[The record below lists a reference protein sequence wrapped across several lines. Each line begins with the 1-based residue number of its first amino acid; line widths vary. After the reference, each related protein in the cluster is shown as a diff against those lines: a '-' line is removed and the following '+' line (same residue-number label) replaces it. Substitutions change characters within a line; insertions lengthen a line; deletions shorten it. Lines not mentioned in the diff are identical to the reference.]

1 MSFSVLD
8 SRFVNLICRL
18 HSKTMLRVLFSRIME
33 GVLRQ
38 DNRERLWIW
47 WRYVHKKKDDIHK
60 EFQNRSHLLQN
71 LCKMKTNVLPTRK
84 MDPRSPRVTR
94 KRTRVIQLIVSSN
107 VVKTTCV
114 TLETTNKWSAGCCC
128 CCMCY
133 ACKLCLY
140 NIYSYFECLVS
151 VGFIDT

>member
-1 MSFSVLD
+1 
-8 SRFVNLICRL
+8 
-18 HSKTMLRVLFSRIME
+18 
-33 GVLRQ
+33 
-38 DNRERLWIW
+38 
-47 WRYVHKKKDDIHK
+47 
-60 EFQNRSHLLQN
+60 
-71 LCKMKTNVLPTRK
+71 MKTNVLPTRK

-140 NIYSYFECLVS
+140 NIYTTLNALCPLGSSTLKGCKCHKCIFYYYTIVLAIAQSVFTNEKNQNIQMYEKSHLHQVMLKPYVRSICYFLGS
-151 VGFIDT
+151 RIN